1 MNISADVEADNFEK
15 CLVGLEGHPSVS
27 HDKEET
33 YRIKSVRIVASPSLV
48 YST

>member
-33 YRIKSVRIVASPSLV
+33 YRINLFRRNR
-48 YST
+48 Y